1 MDEYS
6 NIRRCGNLEL
16 EGKGRIDKFG
26 QEVSIGYCSILQS
39 VVRVFRDSV
48 DAKEDSNTNRW
59 GLVGNGGEEDNLKVW
74 QVWNFQKDNF
84 LHRSAW
90 REGDNNVGENKSFFP
105 GK

>member
-1 MDEYS
+1 M
-6 NIRRCGNLEL
+6 NIAISADGGNLEL
-16 EGKGRIDKFG
+16 EGKWRIDKFG

-90 REGDNNVGENKSFFP
+90 HEGDNNNDENKSYFP
-105 GK
+105 RK